1 MSFQKFYNFNNYKSK
16 ITDDLIS
23 VIQTI
28 KSSERKV
35 LVCLPDKRWDQKLA
49 RYSVLSGWCL
59 TSLSSVLDH
68 LGEMLYPLLSVA
80 TSFPLGSPSE
90 SMDSLLRNGSIRV
103 RRAMSEVE
111 PSLLRPRADT
121 AQMAGTAGQWTQS
134 FRSGDI
140 TAISWMI

>member
-1 MSFQKFYNFNNYKSK
+1 M
-16 ITDDLIS
+16 
-23 VIQTI
+23 
-28 KSSERKV
+28 
-35 LVCLPDKRWDQKLA
+35 
-49 RYSVLSGWCL
+49 
-59 TSLSSVLDH
+59 LDH

-140 TAISWMI
+140 TAIS